1 MFFSCSNDLSS
12 FNRVCFEGFS
22 SGFTTFSMTFW
33 PACWVFSM
41 NSYTISEFLSKA
53 WELAWHKKCFAATI
67 VLFLPRSVGDSS
79 NFAFDNLFW
88 FKIGCNALSYPLKQI
103 LIYNKSSWSSRHTN
117 DRDKWWALS
126 AYELAGQLF

>member
-67 VLFLPRSVGDSS
+67 VLFLPRSVRDCS
-79 NFAFDNLFW
+79 NFARLFAFEDLFW
-88 FKIGCNALSYPLKQI
+88 FLLGVFERICERWNSKDETWEWDNWKEMTIE
-103 LIYNKSSWSSRHTN
+103 KSWGIAR
-117 DRDKWWALS
+117 R
-126 AYELAGQLF
+126 G